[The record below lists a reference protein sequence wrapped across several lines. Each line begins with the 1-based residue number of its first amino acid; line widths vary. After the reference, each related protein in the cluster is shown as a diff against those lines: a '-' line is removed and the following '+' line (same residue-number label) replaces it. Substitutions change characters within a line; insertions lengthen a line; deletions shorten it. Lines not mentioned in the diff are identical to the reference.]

1 MPLGR
6 RDLFEKLE
14 ALGIATETAEHAPLF
29 SVEDSRALRG
39 EIPGGHTKN
48 LFLKCKKGSLWL
60 VVAHEETRVDLKDLA
75 KRLGA
80 GRFSFGN
87 QQLLGEVLGVPPGAV
102 TPFALI
108 NDGERRLGVVLD
120 RALLGFD
127 RLNFHPLDNS
137 ATTGIARDDLLV
149 FIRACGHE
157 PVVLDLSGNQPDD
170 QSIGALG

>member
-6 RDLFEKLE
+6 RNLFDRLD
-14 ALGIATETAEHAPLF
+14 ALGIATQTIEHPPLF
-29 SVEDSRALRG
+29 TVEDSRALRG

-60 VVAHEETRVDLKDLA
+60 VVAHEETRVDLKGLS

-87 QQLLGEVLGVPPGAV
+87 EQLLGEVLGVPAGAV

-108 NDGERRLGVVLD
+108 NDGGQRLGVVLD
-120 RALLGFD
+120 QALLAFD
-127 RLNFHPLDNS
+127 RLNFHPLENS
-137 ATTGIARDDLLV
+137 ATTGISREDLLIFV
-149 FIRACGHE
+149 RDCGHE
-157 PVVLDLSGNQPDD
+157 PVILPLGGGEQPD
-170 QSIGALG
+170 QRLGGGA